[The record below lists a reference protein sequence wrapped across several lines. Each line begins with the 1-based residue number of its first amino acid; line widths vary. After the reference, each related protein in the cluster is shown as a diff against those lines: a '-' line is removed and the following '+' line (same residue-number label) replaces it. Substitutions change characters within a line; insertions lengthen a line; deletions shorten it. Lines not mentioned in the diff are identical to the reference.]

1 MKQKETYWHE
11 IPFLNNFLLKLLSY
25 NRKKIFNIFL
35 KETNYSNKNS
45 LLDVGTTP
53 STNKEHNIILQ
64 QTTNNK
70 NITCLSNLN
79 CINLKKKFP
88 NIKKYIISDGKKT
101 NLQKNSYDIV
111 HSSATIEHVGK
122 LKNQILFVKECLRL
136 GKKYIFITTPNRYYP
151 IDFHTKIPIIHWLPK
166 KIHRNILRI
175 LGLNFYSL
183 EKNLNLLDK
192 ISLIKICQKLNI
204 KKFKIIK
211 IKFLLFTSNLILV
224 IKKY

>member
-122 LKNQILFVKECLRL
+122 LKNQILFVKE
-136 GKKYIFITTPNRYYP
+136 Y
-151 IDFHTKIPIIHWLPK
+151 
-166 KIHRNILRI
+166 
-175 LGLNFYSL
+175 
-183 EKNLNLLDK
+183 
-192 ISLIKICQKLNI
+192 
-204 KKFKIIK
+204 
-211 IKFLLFTSNLILV
+211 V
-224 IKKY
+224 

>member
-25 NRKKIFNIFL
+25 NRKKIFKIFL

-45 LLDVGTTP
+45 LIDVGTTP

-79 CINLKKKFP
+79 CTILKKKFP

-101 NLQKNSYDIV
+101 NLKKNSWDIV

-166 KIHRNILRI
+166 QIHRKILRI
-175 LGLNFYSL
+175 LGLGFYSL

-204 KKFKIIK
+204 KKFKIIEF
-211 IKFLLFTSNLILV
+211 KFLLFTSNLILV

>member
-1 MKQKETYWHE
+1 MKEKETYWVE
-11 IPFLNNFLLKLLSY
+11 IPFLNNLFLKLLNY
-25 NRKKIFNIFL
+25 NRKKIFKIFL

-45 LLDVGTTP
+45 LLDIGTTP
-53 STNKEHNIILQ
+53 STKKEHNTILQ

-79 CINLKKKFP
+79 CKILKKKFP
-88 NIKKYIISDGKKT
+88 NIKKFIISDGKKT
-101 NLQKNSYDIV
+101 NLKKSDYDII

-122 LKNQILFVKECLRL
+122 IENQILFVKECLRL

-166 KIHRNILRI
+166 KIHRNILKFFG
-175 LGLNFYSL
+175 LGFYSL

-204 KKFKIIK
+204 KKFKIIRY
-211 IKFLLFTSNLILV
+211 KFLFFTSNLILV